1 MLDKASFKVVEKFVS
16 IEGEGIRSGYPA
28 IFIRFA
34 GCNLS
39 CSFCDTKYAT
49 QNPEYDQ
56 MAAQQI
62 LEYAKSTGFKKV
74 TLTGGEPLIQPHIH
88 ELIDAFI
95 KEGFE
100 VNIETNGS
108 VDIRDVNRNAIIT
121 MDYKCPSSGM
131 EDKMFLENIKHLGK
145 QDVLKFVVGTRQDLQ
160 RAVEI
165 IRTFEPSCNIYFS
178 PVYGKIEPKEIVD
191 FMIQNK
197 LQNCRLQLQLHK
209 IIWPDRER
217 GV

>member
-1 MLDKASFKVVEKFVS
+1 MKKAKFKVVEKFVS
-16 IEGEGIRSGYPA
+16 IEGEGIRSGFPA
-28 IFIRFA
+28 IFLRFA
-34 GCNLS
+34 GCNLN
-39 CSFCDTKYAT
+39 CSYCDTRYAT
-49 QNPEYDQ
+49 QNPDYEEITLD
-56 MAAQQI
+56 QI
-62 LEYAKSTGFKKV
+62 LEYVNSIGFKRV

-88 ELIDAFI
+88 DLIDSLI

-108 VDIRDVNRNAIIT
+108 VDIRYVNRNAIIT

-131 EDKMFLENIKHLGK
+131 EDKMLLENIKYLGK
-145 QDVLKFVVGTRQDLQ
+145 SDVLKFVVGTNQDLE
-160 RAVEI
+160 RAFEI
-165 IRTFEPSCNIYFS
+165 IRLFEPSCNIYFS
-178 PVYGKIEPKEIVD
+178 PVHGKIEPKEIVS
-191 FMIQNK
+191 FILSHK

>member
-1 MLDKASFKVVEKFVS
+1 MDQSLFKVVEKFVS

-28 IFIRFA
+28 IFFRFA

-49 QNPEYDQ
+49 HNPVYEE
-56 MAAQQI
+56 MTAQQI
-62 LEYAKSTGFKKV
+62 VEYAKSTGFSKV
-74 TLTGGEPLIQPHIH
+74 TLTGGEPLIQPDIH
-88 ELIDAFI
+88 CLIDILI

-108 VDIRDVNRNAIIT
+108 VDIRGVNRNAIIT

-131 EDKMFLENIKHLGK
+131 EDRMLPENIKLLGK
-145 QDVLKFVVGTRQDLQ
+145 QDVLKFVVGTHQDMQ
-160 RAVEI
+160 KAFEI
-165 IRTFEPSCNIYFS
+165 IQAFKPQCSIYFS
-178 PVYGKIEPKEIVD
+178 PVWGKIEPAEIVE
-191 FMIQNK
+191 FMIKNK

-217 GV
+217 GI